1 MIITSNL
8 LRKLCPS
15 SKQDIIDGVALYLN
29 QYAKDYDITTDLR
42 MCHFLAQAAHES
54 AHFMTLEEYASG
66 LAYEGRADLGNTQ
79 PGDGVRYKG
88 RGIFQLTGRANYIT
102 YGKKLGLDLVNHPEL
117 ASTPEVSVR
126 VALEY
131 WKSKNLNALAD
142 ADDIMTITRRINGG
156 TNGLDDRKA
165 YLAKITKLIQNPD
178 NSLCRGDR
186 GEEVRIAQTLLVK
199 KGYKIIADGD
209 FGNNTQYV
217 VREYQRDHNITVT
230 GHIDKETLASLW
242 S

>member
-1 MIITSNL
+1 MITSNL

-29 QYAKDYDITTDLR
+29 QYAKDYDLINDLR

-54 AHFMTLEEYASG
+54 AHFMKLDEYASG
-66 LAYEGRADLGNTQ
+66 LAYEGRDDLGNNQ

-102 YGKKLGLDLVNHPEL
+102 YGKKLGLDLVNHPEI

-131 WKSKNLNALAD
+131 WKNKNLNALAD
-142 ADDIMTITRRINGG
+142 ADDIVSITRRINGG

-165 YLAKITKLIQNPD
+165 YLAKITKLIHNPD
-178 NSLCRGDR
+178 NSLCKGDR

-209 FGNNTQYV
+209 FGNNTQYA

-230 GHIDKETLASLW
+230 GIIDKETLASLW

>member
-1 MIITSNL
+1 MITSSL
-8 LRKLCPS
+8 LKRLCPS

-29 QYAKDYDITTDLR
+29 QYANEYDITTDLR

-54 AHFMTLEEYASG
+54 AHFMTLEEYATGS
-66 LAYEGRADLGNTQ
+66 AYEWRADLGNTQ
-79 PGDGVRYKG
+79 PGDGTRYKG

-102 YGKKLGLDLVNHPEL
+102 YGKKLGLDLVDNPRL

-131 WKSKNLNALAD
+131 WKSKNLNAFAD

-156 TNGLDDRKA
+156 TNGLDDRIA
-165 YLAKITKLIQNPD
+165 YLAKIRKLLRNPD
-178 NSLCRGDR
+178 ELCKGDK
-186 GEEVRIAQTLLVK
+186 GPDVVSAQNLLIK

-209 FGNNTQYV
+209 FGNNTLYA
-217 VREYQRDHNITVT
+217 VREYQRDHNIAIT
-230 GHIDKETLASLW
+230 GVIDQATLTSLR

>member
-1 MIITSNL
+1 MIITSSL

-15 SKQDIIDGVALYLN
+15 GKQDIIDGVALYLN
-29 QYAKDYDITTDLR
+29 QYAKDYDLINDLR

-66 LAYEGRADLGNTQ
+66 LAYERRADLGNTQ

-102 YGKKLGLDLVNHPEL
+102 YGKKLGLDLVNHPDL

-131 WKSKNLNALAD
+131 WKDKNLNALAD
-142 ADDIMTITRRINGG
+142 ADDIVSITRRINGG
-156 TNGLDDRKA
+156 TNGLDERKA

-178 NSLCRGDR
+178 ALYKGDH
-186 GEEVRIAQTLLVK
+186 GEDVRIAQTLLVK

-209 FGNNTQYV
+209 FGNNTQYA
-217 VREYQRDHNITVT
+217 VREYQRDHNIIMS
-230 GHIDKETLASLW
+230 GIIDKETLASLR